1 MWGVQGGG
9 GRMISGKDLLRMGF
23 WCFVALFF
31 LAFFTD
37 QNYHDAF
44 HDFYWYTGG
53 LVAVRFELWRK
64 NND

>member
-1 MWGVQGGG
+1 
-9 GRMISGKDLLRMGF
+9 MISGKDLLRMGF